1 MEELY
6 ITTEEAS
13 KILGVSRQQMAKYRS
28 LGLLSSVQYKSRGHH
43 HYRKQDIIDFKNG
56 KKWS

>member
-56 KKWS
+56 KT